1 MYTQGLAKQQLLQL
15 AVDMFKSAVDRT
27 PNDWVANYEYGC
39 VTDTLKEAATNTLR
53 GCYYDAERLGCQ
65 LRIRVRY

>member
-1 MYTQGLAKQQLLQL
+1 MYVYTYVCMYVCTYVYTQGLAKQQLLQL

-39 VTDTLKEAATNTLR
+39 ITDTLR
-53 GCYYDAERLGCQ
+53 GCY
-65 LRIRVRY
+65 

>member
-1 MYTQGLAKQQLLQL
+1 MYVCIYVYMQGLAKQQLLQL

-39 VTDTLKEAATNTLR
+39 VPDTLR
-53 GCYYDAERLGCQ
+53 GCY
-65 LRIRVRY
+65 